1 MRFDYLPRKI
11 LKLTNKFL
19 SWFLDYW
26 VSLIDDH
33 SIFFS
38 LETISEISFGN
49 VCSSIIFL
57 TWRKIFQSN
66 FIFNG
71 FFHSW
76 DIFIVNSCIFI
87 WKKVGENIHRY
98 SAESRNMDIN
108 SFIHE
113 TKIPVYYFH
122 KFSDWINIGS
132 FEVLNISL
140 IKKRVKNFKLNLL

>member
-1 MRFDYLPRKI
+1 MRFDYLRRKI

-38 LETISEISFGN
+38 LEIISEISFGN

-87 WKKVGENIHRY
+87 WNIVGENIHRY